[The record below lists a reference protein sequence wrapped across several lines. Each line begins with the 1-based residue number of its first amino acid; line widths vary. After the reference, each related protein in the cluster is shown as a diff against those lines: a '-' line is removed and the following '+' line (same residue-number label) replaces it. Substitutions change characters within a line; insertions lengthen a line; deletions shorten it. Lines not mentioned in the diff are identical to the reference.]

1 MTGRIENQNFQHFHV
16 KTTNLCYKI
25 TFLFRPARC
34 SKKYER
40 IFIEWDRME
49 RAFLQPC
56 GFYDPEIP
64 MGGPPRKGIDLFRQN
79 ILEYSDPL
87 TIF

>member
-1 MTGRIENQNFQHFHV
+1 M
-16 KTTNLCYKI
+16 TNLCYKI
-25 TFLFRPARC
+25 TVLFRPARC

-79 ILEYSDPL
+79 ILEYSDQL

>member
-1 MTGRIENQNFQHFHV
+1 MTILSN
-16 KTTNLCYKI
+16 NL
-25 TFLFRPARC
+25 TVLFRPARC

-64 MGGPPRKGIDLFRQN
+64 MGGPPRKGIDLFTKD
-79 ILEYSDPL
+79 SDKTHSN
-87 TIF
+87 TIIYARNFRPSR